1 MKILFCII
9 WGYLLGCLNPAAL
22 ISKLKHKSLR
32 ENGSGNLG
40 TTNTLLVFGKKYAA
54 LVLAFDMAK
63 SLFAFKTATWVA
75 PEVEWL
81 GLASGFAAVV
91 GHCFPFYLKF
101 KGGKGLASFAGV
113 VLAYRP
119 LLFLFLLFTGM
130 GLMIIVNYSFILPF
144 YAASFFAVYAAI
156 KEASLVAALLAVA
169 LAALIIAMHFGN
181 FKKVLRGQENRVRD
195 VIKAK
200 FFH

>member
-1 MKILFCII
+1 MKILICII
-9 WGYLLGCLNPAAL
+9 FGYLLGCLNPAEL
-22 ISKLKHKSLR
+22 ISRLKHKSLR

-54 LVLAFDMAK
+54 IVLAFDMAK

-119 LLFLFLLFTGM
+119 FLFLFLLFTGM

-156 KEASLVAALLAVA
+156 KEASLVAALLAVS

-181 FKKVLRGQENRVRD
+181 LKKVLRGQENKVRD